1 MLIGLLRPV
10 DLGAAIG
17 DRTTSE
23 RLWVQDLVNG
33 MKRIV
38 TAAAVAILA
47 GALLPDGGAQA
58 QTATSGART
67 AQAADI
73 TDASAQRRRP
83 LRQDQWE
90 PDVYPRYN
98 PGPNAVRSCT
108 ATYVQEYRPSGTVI
122 TPRMNCYWV
131 PG

>member
-1 MLIGLLRPV
+1 MNV
-10 DLGAAIG
+10 
-17 DRTTSE
+17 
-23 RLWVQDLVNG
+23 

-38 TAAAVAILA
+38 TAAAVAVLA
-47 GALLPDGGAQA
+47 GLLSPDGGAQA
-58 QTATSGART
+58 QTTTSGARSV
-67 AQAADI
+67 QATQPAV
-73 TDASAQRRRP
+73 TDASAQRRRA
-83 LRQDQWE
+83 LRRVPIYRQGQWE

-122 TPRMNCYWV
+122 TPRMNCFWR

>member
-1 MLIGLLRPV
+1 MDV
-10 DLGAAIG
+10 
-17 DRTTSE
+17 
-23 RLWVQDLVNG
+23 

-38 TAAAVAILA
+38 TAAAMAMLA
-47 GALLPDGGAQA
+47 GLVLPDGAAQA
-58 QTATSGART
+58 QTVASGIRT
-67 AQAADI
+67 APAVKPAV

-83 LRQDQWE
+83 LRRVPVYRSYQWE

-122 TPRMNCYWV
+122 TPRMNCYWR